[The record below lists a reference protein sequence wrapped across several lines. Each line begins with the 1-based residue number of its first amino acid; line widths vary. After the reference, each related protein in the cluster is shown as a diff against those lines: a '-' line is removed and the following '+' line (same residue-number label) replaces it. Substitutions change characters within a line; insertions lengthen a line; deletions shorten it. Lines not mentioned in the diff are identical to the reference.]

1 MKERGWKR
9 LRYWAEEHCREMG
22 SHFYLQPMQ
31 HKVSE
36 ETTHN
41 ETKLLDQESKRSR
54 AHTPFVSLSAALL
67 RSPPSQPTS
76 RVSSNIQQRSFA
88 EDMFSVKYTT
98 DLICAGFSWYCGDAV
113 KKNCTEKRCPSNTA
127 PLRAKKNHDHYCPY
141 KFSSSQAR

>member
-1 MKERGWKR
+1 
-9 LRYWAEEHCREMG
+9 MG

-41 ETKLLDQESKRSR
+41 ETKLLAQESKRSR

-88 EDMFSVKYTT
+88 EDMFSVKCTT
-98 DLICAGFSWYCGDAV
+98 DLICAELSWYCGDAV
-113 KKNCTEKRCPSNTA
+113 KKNCKDKRCPSNTA
-127 PLRAKKNHDHYCPY
+127 PLRAKKTHDHYCPY